1 MVVWGRMCGLR
12 MACMWPSIS
21 LDFNSLGVG
30 SGTILCPGCG
40 MFVWPMMAVC
50 VDCFCGHLLCHN
62 WS

>member
-1 MVVWGRMCGLR
+1 MEYL
-12 MACMWPSIS
+12 WPGIS
-21 LDFNSLGVG
+21 LDLNSLRVG

-40 MFVWPMMAVC
+40 MFVWPVMAVC